1 MGKRA
6 KDTARRRPSTISK
19 KATIRSSGA
28 VPSVVKGQLQKLTG
42 ILLSAEESG
51 NREVARELH
60 DVFSPELAALGMEIS
75 SLTEK
80 LETGGQIAE
89 GLSGLR

>member
-1 MGKRA
+1 
-6 KDTARRRPSTISK
+6 
-19 KATIRSSGA
+19 
-28 VPSVVKGQLQKLTG
+28 V
-42 ILLSAEESG
+42 
-51 NREVARELH
+51 H